1 MFLIYAN
8 VSSLESRGLFMRSYT
23 CTVRHFPDENRHSF
37 FLEFNNDYNLQSM
50 LVFSYHVAIIPFS
63 WKFGFDKLSKYDELC

>member
-8 VSSLESRGLFMRSYT
+8 VSSLESHALIHMH
-23 CTVRHFPDENRHSF
+23 RHFPDENGHSF

>member
-1 MFLIYAN
+1 MFLVYAN
-8 VSSLESRGLFMRSYT
+8 VSSLESRGLFMRSY
-23 CTVRHFPDENRHSF
+23 VHIRRHFPDENRHSF

>member
-23 CTVRHFPDENRHSF
+23 CRHFPDENRHSF
-37 FLEFNNDYNLQSM
+37 FLEFNNDCNLQSM

>member
-1 MFLIYAN
+1 MLIH
-8 VSSLESRGLFMRSYT
+8 MH
-23 CTVRHFPDENRHSF
+23 RHFPDENRHSF

>member
-23 CTVRHFPDENRHSF
+23 CTDISQMKTGHSF

>member
-23 CTVRHFPDENRHSF
+23 YTDISQMKAGLFF

-50 LVFSYHVAIIPFS
+50 LVFSYHVAMYNTISLEIWF
-63 WKFGFDKLSKYDELC
+63 

>member
-1 MFLIYAN
+1 MH
-8 VSSLESRGLFMRSYT
+8 
-23 CTVRHFPDENRHSF
+23 RHFPDENRHSF

-63 WKFGFDKLSKYDELC
+63 WNLVLINCQNMMNCVEIILFDMLT

>member
-1 MFLIYAN
+1 MIIVILGCIIVIGRF
-8 VSSLESRGLFMRSYT
+8 SLSHS
-23 CTVRHFPDENRHSF
+23 PKNRHSF

-63 WKFGFDKLSKYDELC
+63 WKFGFGKLSKYDELC